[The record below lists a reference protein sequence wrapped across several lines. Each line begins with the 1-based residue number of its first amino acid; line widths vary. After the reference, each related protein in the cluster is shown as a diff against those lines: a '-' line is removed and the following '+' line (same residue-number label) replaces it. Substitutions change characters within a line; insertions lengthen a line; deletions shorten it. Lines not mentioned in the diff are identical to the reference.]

1 MNMSSQV
8 LAKKT
13 MVLISFALFS
23 LIFVGAVFA
32 FETASVVEGKEHA
45 SYLSWLI
52 IAYVAGLSMIVLPC
66 TLPLVFIIVP
76 MSIGQGYKKGLS
88 MALLFGAG
96 LTITIASYGMAIA
109 TIGKTASLD
118 QISTIMF
125 LIAGIAAFVFGLS
138 QLKLISLK
146 IPSYSGTPKIIQN
159 RGDYTKSF
167 FMGLLLGN
175 AGVGCPNP
183 LFYWLLIYIAGTG
196 SVEIGASLGVVHGV
210 GRAIPLILMSVLAII
225 GINATKTLTQKRVS
239 MEKATGWMLIV
250 IAAFLIIN
258 GLPEGHEW
266 YEETFVHE
274 GWNRL
279 IEITPIPAEFEMD
292 AHGHEQDEV
301 KSLNPRSSNLFISPP
316 SFLLVRIMHRFS
328 SRSDESADLS
338 ALRHARGHPFA
349 GRPPQTYSLQHVE
362 EAGGTRLRVVQH
374 RRCAAHAG

>member
-1 MNMSSQV
+1 MSVQV
-8 LAKKT
+8 GVKKPL
-13 MVLISFALFS
+13 VLLLFALFS
-23 LIFVGAVFA
+23 LIFVGVIFSLTN
-32 FETASVVEGKEHA
+32 EVVVKENQDA

-76 MSIGQGYKKGLS
+76 LSLGKGYKKGLF

-96 LTITIASYGMAIA
+96 LTLTISVYGIGVASLGQ
-109 TIGKTASLD
+109 TASLD
-118 QISTIMF
+118 QISIFMF
-125 LIAGIAAFVFGLS
+125 LVAGIAAFVFGLS
-138 QLKLISLK
+138 QLKLIKLK
-146 IPSYSGTPKIIQN
+146 MPSYSGTPKFIQN

-196 SVEIGASLGVVHGV
+196 SIEVGASLGVVHGV

-239 MEKATGWMLIV
+239 IEKATGWMLIV
-250 IAAFLIIN
+250 IGAFLIIN

-279 IEITPIPAEFEMD
+279 VELTPIPAEFEMD
-292 AHGHEQDEV
+292 AHEHEG
-301 KSLNPRSSNLFISPP
+301 
-316 SFLLVRIMHRFS
+316 
-328 SRSDESADLS
+328 DESESLKNYIPIVLISLIVVPILFYFARKKLEVS
-338 ALRHARGHPFA
+338 A
-349 GRPPQTYSLQHVE
+349 
-362 EAGGTRLRVVQH
+362 
-374 RRCAAHAG
+374 